1 MEREKI
7 LAVLLVISLGAN
19 AFLFFSAMPAVD
31 GNVGNLLSP
40 ILFPASGAASNVTID
55 GMSEVAGT
63 GELGSEAALSP
74 EPTVEE
80 TPVPTTEPTTPP
92 PTTEPTPVPTPEPT
106 QDPSI
111 ITLINFS
118 SSKYPFHLQYPSN
131 WNISETSTG
140 SPKGA
145 LLLTAPVE
153 KECPKASSQCYQY
166 VASML
171 IEVDPNPGTPNPEE
185 YFTISIAA
193 IQAKYTITSTTKS
206 APCYL
211 SGSRAYQIEFFTRD
225 QRGNPERSYM
235 QYYGIF
241 DGKAYTISYTGP
253 YSTSVNVYSRNKGD
267 AQRIVDSFAVERT
280 YKVV

>member
-19 AFLFFSAMPAVD
+19 AFLFLSIMPPVD
-31 GNVGNLLSP
+31 GNVGNLLST
-40 ILFPASGAASNVTID
+40 ILFPASGAASNVTAE
-55 GMSEVAGT
+55 GMSDVALT
-63 GELGSEAALSP
+63 EELGSEAALP
-74 EPTVEE
+74 PDPTPEE
-80 TPVPTTEPTTPP
+80 TPVPTTVPTSL
-92 PTTEPTPVPTPEPT
+92 PTTEPTPVVTPEPT

-111 ITLINFS
+111 ITLVNFS
-118 SSKYPFHLQYPSN
+118 SSKYPFRLQYPSN

-140 SPKGA
+140 SPRGA

-153 KECPKASSQCYQY
+153 KVCPKGSSQCFQY
-166 VASML
+166 VSSML

-211 SGSRAYQIEFFTRD
+211 SGARAYQIEFFTRD
-225 QRGNPERSYM
+225 KRGNPERSYM

-241 DGKAYTISYTGP
+241 DGKAYILSYTGP
-253 YSTSVNVYSRNKGD
+253 YSTAENVYSRNKGD
-267 AQRIVDSFAVERT
+267 AQRIVDSFVVERT